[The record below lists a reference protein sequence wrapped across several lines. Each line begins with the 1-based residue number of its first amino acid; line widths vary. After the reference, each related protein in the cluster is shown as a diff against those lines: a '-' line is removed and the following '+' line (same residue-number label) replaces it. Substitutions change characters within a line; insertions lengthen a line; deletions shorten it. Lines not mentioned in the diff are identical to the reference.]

1 MSPTTSEKS
10 ETKATEK
17 KAPTPEKIGG
27 VTRPVNTCLMTGLAT
42 KGGRFTPGGDA
53 KLKSE
58 LQAAHVEGRKA
69 KVLGGTKTVDPVV
82 MAEALGWSRFLD
94 AAKERAAAKAAKA
107 SEREAAKAER
117 AAAKAAKGKP
127 APVDVMEQA
136 AVVLKSAGRYS
147 GKDKIEITDANAA
160 SIVDGTLDA
169 LGGVAIVG
177 QHRVMTFRGKDQ
189 TVVISTI
196 DDTGR
201 ATVVYRNAR
210 GEDAERVIDVTSLHG
225 VPAAEG

>member
-1 MSPTTSEKS
+1 MSTTTSDKT
-10 ETKATEK
+10 ETKPAK
-17 KAPTPEKIGG
+17 KAPQPEKIGG
-27 VTRPVNTCLMTGLAT
+27 VTRPANTCLFTGNAT

-69 KVLGGTKTVDPVV
+69 KVLGGTKTVDPVE
-82 MAEALGWSRFLD
+82 MAEALGWMRFLD
-94 AAKERAAAKAAKA
+94 GAKERAEAKAAKA
-107 SEREAAKAER
+107 AEREAAKAER

-136 AVVLKSAGRYS
+136 AVVLKAAGRYS
-147 GKDKIEITDANAA
+147 GKNKIEITDANAA

-169 LGGVAIVG
+169 LGGHAIVG

-189 TVVISTI
+189 TVVVQAIEGT
-196 DDTGR
+196 R

-225 VPAAEG
+225 VPASEG